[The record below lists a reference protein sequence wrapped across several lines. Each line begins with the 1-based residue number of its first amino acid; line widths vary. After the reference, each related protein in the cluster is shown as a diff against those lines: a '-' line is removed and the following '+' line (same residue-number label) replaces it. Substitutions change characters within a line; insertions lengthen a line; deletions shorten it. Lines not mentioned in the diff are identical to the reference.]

1 MSKWFLDS
9 TGLRRLA
16 EMADGG
22 RDEDFYIAVDADRKM
37 VALREPPEP
46 GKYKLVVPVH
56 TSGAVPE
63 RRGIRKLTA
72 TLDDGR
78 TVEIFPEAGLEVPDA
93 MFWTESSVEKFLVP
107 YYARVHSAASRVGDE
122 VQKVKDVFN
131 GKVRPYGLPSHEPVE
146 VFALVHLP
154 RSEYTATESA
164 LLSSLGVLYAVGGG
178 EAVLTPLPEFVDGPG
193 AAGR

>member
-1 MSKWFLDS
+1 MSNWFLDS

-22 RDEDFYIAVDADRKM
+22 RDETFYIAVDAERRM

-56 TSGAVPE
+56 TPAAVRE

-78 TVEIFPEAGLEVPDA
+78 VVEIFPEAGAERPDS
-93 MFWTESSVEKFLVP
+93 MFWTESSVEKFLLP
-107 YYARVHSAASRVGDE
+107 YYAKVHSAASRVGDE

-131 GKVRPYGLPSHEPVE
+131 GKIRPYGVPTETPVE

-154 RSEYTATESA
+154 RSEYTATETA
-164 LLSSLGVLYAVGGG
+164 LLSSAGVLYTVGGG
-178 EAVLTPLPEFVDGPG
+178 DAVLTPLPEYVDGP